1 MSQASHGQPT
11 LDETSWPEL
20 PRLKVLWLVKDQITD
35 QGVASLL
42 APPTAGVLPSLEH
55 LILIN
60 NQITDEG
67 CAALASALRG
77 GALPALKELGL
88 FRPFP
93 WGAAVPPGR
102 CACFSDWMVRML
114 F

>member
-1 MSQASHGQPT
+1 MSS
-11 LDETSWPEL
+11 
-20 PRLKVLWLVKDQITD
+20 
-35 QGVASLL
+35 SLL
-42 APPTAGVLPSLEH
+42 APTSGVLPSLQ
-55 LILIN
+55 LLWLTN